1 VLVSSLW
8 IPPLAAPDPYEAR
21 PADQGRAYV
30 NRQYKRMMRKEQQ
43 RRAAAPRPQ
52 VKAPGAPARERT
64 RPRQFAKEVIA
75 ELQKVAWPTRQE
87 VVSYSVVVLVSVV
100 VIAAIIFV
108 MDYVFT
114 KAVLALFGV
123 EV

>member
-1 VLVSSLW
+1 
-8 IPPLAAPDPYEAR
+8 
-21 PADQGRAYV
+21 V
-30 NRQYKRMMRKEQQ
+30 NRQYKRMMKKEQQ
-43 RRAAAPRPQ
+43 RRATAPRPQ
-52 VKAPGAPARERT
+52 VKAAGTPTRERT
-64 RPRQFAKEVIA
+64 RPRQFIREVIA
-75 ELQKVAWPTRQE
+75 ELQKVAWPSRQE

-123 EV
+123 EI

>member
-1 VLVSSLW
+1 
-8 IPPLAAPDPYEAR
+8 
-21 PADQGRAYV
+21 V
-30 NRQYKRMMRKEQQ
+30 NRQYKRMMKKEQQ
-43 RRAAAPRPQ
+43 RRTAAPRPQ

-64 RPRQFAKEVIA
+64 RPRQFLREVVS

-87 VVSYSVVVLVSVV
+87 VVSYSVVVIVSVA
-100 VIAAIIFV
+100 VIASIIFV

-114 KAVLALFGV
+114 KAILALFGV